1 MPFIAA
7 PADRPLPPQ
16 PGTNVKDTAS
26 ELSTPTVSPKSTS
39 RISDA
44 SRRTLRN
51 RQIYAKERLYD
62 TGKISSVKGGKSRR
76 RKTKK
81 RGRQSWTRRS

>member
-1 MPFIAA
+1 MPFITA
-7 PADRPLPPQ
+7 PANRPLPPQ
-16 PGTNVKDTAS
+16 PGSVVKDIVS
-26 ELSTPTVSPKSTS
+26 GLSTPTVSPKSTS

-44 SRRTLRN
+44 SKRTLRN
-51 RQIYAKERLYD
+51 RQLYAKERLYE

-81 RGRQSWTRRS
+81 RGRQSWTKRS